1 MPKYI
6 ALLIFSILFARA
18 EFAVKS
24 INELRNENFVRQG
37 YEESCGAASIAN
49 LVNFFSLRQIKEE
62 DVLGFLNQKTDM
74 LSFLELKNAAQK
86 MGYESEG
93 YILSRQEFEN
103 LSLPVLVKVENDPR
117 FPHFVVVINQKGDFV
132 RILDPNFGSYIASR
146 KEFFSIWDK
155 DDKGGYTLI
164 ILPKDTSNFNPNL
177 DKELFSNFYLDRF
190 KF

>member
-93 YILSRQEFEN
+93 YILSRQEF
-103 LSLPVLVKVENDPR
+103 
-117 FPHFVVVINQKGDFV
+117 
-132 RILDPNFGSYIASR
+132 
-146 KEFFSIWDK
+146 
-155 DDKGGYTLI
+155 
-164 ILPKDTSNFNPNL
+164 
-177 DKELFSNFYLDRF
+177 
-190 KF
+190 

>member
-164 ILPKDTSNFNPNL
+164 ILPKDISNFNPNL